1 LKSLFYGEN
10 PKLKNENKNEKKVFS
25 VFEHELVPKHIVL
38 SKEEAEEVLKKYH
51 VKPHQ
56 LPYIKK
62 NDPAIKEIGAK
73 PGDIVKIIRKS
84 PTAGEAIA
92 YRYVVE

>member
-1 LKSLFYGEN
+1 MKV
-10 PKLKNENKNEKKVFS
+10 ENKSEKSVFS
-25 VFEHELVPKHIVL
+25 IFEHELVPKHIVL
-38 SKEEAEEVLKKYH
+38 SKEEAEEALKKYH
-51 VKPHQ
+51 IKPYR

-84 PTAGEAIA
+84 PTAGEAVV
-92 YRYVVE
+92 YRYVIE

>member
-1 LKSLFYGEN
+1 LKV
-10 PKLKNENKNEKKVFS
+10 ENKDEKKVFS
-25 VFEHELVPKHIVL
+25 VFEHKLVPKHIVL

-51 VKPHQ
+51 IKPYQ

-62 NDPAIKEIGAK
+62 SDPAVKEIGAK
-73 PGDIVKIIRKS
+73 PGDIIKIIRKS

-92 YRYVVE
+92 YRYVIE